1 MTVYDI
7 ARAADAQCLCGCET
21 MHQREIAAAFAS
33 DMMSDVL
40 AYVTQDVLLITGLI
54 NAQVL
59 RTAEM
64 LDLACVLYVRGKKPD
79 LQVIEMARELGITL
93 LSTRYT
99 MYEASGKL
107 YAAGL
112 RALNL
117 EELMAANEVFSVAK
131 MDFTRAGDVSAR
143 IKRTLKLLG
152 VDARVIRRIAVATYE
167 AKSIW

>member
-7 ARAADAQCLCGCET
+7 AQAVQAQCLCGEEN
-21 MHQREIAAAFAS
+21 MRDREINAAFAS

-64 LDLACVLYVRGKKPD
+64 LDLACVLYVRGKKPERN
-79 LQVIEMARELGITL
+79 VIEMAQELDITL
-93 LSTRYT
+93 LSTGYT
-99 MYEASGKL
+99 MYEASGIL
-107 YAAGL
+107 YAGGL

-117 EELMAANEVFSVAK
+117 EEVHGSE
-131 MDFTRAGDVSAR
+131 
-143 IKRTLKLLG
+143 
-152 VDARVIRRIAVATYE
+152 
-167 AKSIW
+167 